1 MQEGTMG
8 GWKTVFEDEVEGRLV
23 TVKVYESKEPE
34 DQHEAPAVRV
44 TTTFLDAYEDVLEP
58 TQDSHPPILVPE
70 VVGRTI
76 TLEPYNL
83 DDLEGELIEVGFR
96 PEAAVSIVSKIPL

>member
-1 MQEGTMG
+1 MG

-44 TTTFLDAYEDVLEP
+44 TTTFLDAYEDALEP
-58 TQDSHPPILVPE
+58 NSRQPSAHSGARG
-70 VVGRTI
+70 GR
-76 TLEPYNL
+76 PYHH
-83 DDLEGELIEVGFR
+83 
-96 PEAAVSIVSKIPL
+96 A

>member
-1 MQEGTMG
+1 MG

-44 TTTFLDAYEDVLEP
+44 TTTFLDAYEDALEP

-70 VVGRTI
+70 VAGRTI

>member
-1 MQEGTMG
+1 MG

-23 TVKVYESKEPE
+23 TVKVYESDEPE

-44 TTTFLDAYEDVLEP
+44 TTTFLAAYEDALEP
-58 TQDSHPPILVPE
+58 IQDSHPPILVPE
-70 VVGRTI
+70 VASRTI

-96 PEAAVSIVSKIPL
+96 PEADVSIVSKIPL